1 MKKLVYFFISLI
13 IILLIFFSFILFI
26 KVNLSDGYYIKSN
39 LFFENCCLYTKDNKL
54 ILTNIGEWIDSEE
67 YIYGYGD
74 GKIYKCY
81 IFEKNKKEVEIFFST
96 DDFYDILNEN
106 NLKYN
111 MSDTKDLNFYD

>member
-1 MKKLVYFFISLI
+1 MKKFVFFFISVI
-13 IILLIFFSFILFI
+13 IIYLIFSSFI

-39 LFFENCCLYTKDNKL
+39 RFFENCSLYTKDNKL

-74 GKIYKCY
+74 GKKYKCY
-81 IFEKNKKEVEIFFST
+81 IFDKNKKTIDFFYS
-96 DDFYDILNEN
+96 DNDFYNILNEK